1 MADLLQ
7 FPEFGIRPSY
17 LPSWPDCPRRTAA
30 RLWRD
35 VIETAGYELRQPG
48 ASVGAH
54 VGTGVHEGAN
64 YTLSTKLE
72 TGGDIGAES
81 EATDRAVHA
90 FETRLEEEGTTWDQ
104 ATPNKSTGQKQVE
117 RMTKKYRSTLA
128 PQVQPVLVEQR
139 LEADLGDGWYIT
151 GQADLLAMETPYG
164 SPDYLRLR
172 DLKTGTSKRA
182 NGLQYA
188 SYQMI
193 LRAHDY
199 AVKEAVEDFLKRV
212 PLKQPQPDPE
222 PVTIPA
228 GPLEQE
234 AMEVVDDMKRSLGEF
249 IRRVS
254 DGDKPPEGA
263 FRANPQSM
271 LCSDKYCPA
280 WGSKFCRVHRGAE

>member
-35 VIETAGYELRQPG
+35 VIETAGYELRDTG

-72 TGGDIGAES
+72 SGGLGAES

-90 FETRLEEEGTTWDQ
+90 FETRLEEDGVTWDQ

-117 RMTKKYRSTLA
+117 RMTKTYRYALA

-139 LEADLGDGWYIT
+139 LEADLGDGWYIS

-164 SPDYLRLR
+164 QPEHLRLR
-172 DLKTGTSKRA
+172 DLKTGTSQRA
-182 NGLQYA
+182 NGLQYMA
-188 SYQMI
+188 YAML

-222 PVTIPA
+222 THALPA

-263 FRANPQSM
+263 FRGNPQSV
-271 LCSDKYCPA
+271 LCNPKYCSA
-280 WGSKFCRVHRGAE
+280 HGTSFCRLHRGAE

>member
-72 TGGDIGAES
+72 SGELGAES
-81 EATDRAVHA
+81 EATDRAVEA
-90 FETRLEEEGTTWDQ
+90 FTTRLEDEGVTWDQ

-139 LEADLGDGWYIT
+139 LEADLGDGWYIS

-164 SPDYLRLR
+164 SPEYLRLR
-172 DLKTGTSKRA
+172 DLKTGTTMRA
-182 NGLQYA
+182 NGLQYIA
-188 SYQMI
+188 YSML
-193 LRAHDY
+193 LRAHEY
-199 AVKEAVEDFLKRV
+199 AVKDAVEDFLRRV
-212 PLKQPQPDPE
+212 PLKQPQPEPE
-222 PVTIPA
+222 TRTLPA
-228 GPLEQE
+228 GPMEHE
-234 AMEVVDDMKRSLGEF
+234 AMEIIGEMTSSLGEF

-254 DGDKPPEGA
+254 EGDKPPESA
-263 FRANPQSM
+263 FRANPQSV
-271 LCSDKYCPA
+271 LCGSKWCPA
-280 WGSKFCRVHRGAE
+280 HSTSFCKLHKPE